1 MRGAGQGRGGELGC
15 VLGSNG
21 RKPVEGGGERAGTE
35 RGAYRVWSSAAD
47 LELAGRRWDR
57 AGWLWL
63 GGAAS
68 RGGGGDEE
76 AREERERGEEIY
88 KQWINYARSGTNCNM

>member
-1 MRGAGQGRGGELGC
+1 MKCQAADSSPL
-15 VLGSNG
+15 
-21 RKPVEGGGERAGTE
+21 P
-35 RGAYRVWSSAAD
+35 RVWSSAAD
-47 LELAGRRWDR
+47 LELAARRWDR
-57 AGWLWL
+57 VGWLWL

-88 KQWINYARSGTNCNM
+88 KQWIN